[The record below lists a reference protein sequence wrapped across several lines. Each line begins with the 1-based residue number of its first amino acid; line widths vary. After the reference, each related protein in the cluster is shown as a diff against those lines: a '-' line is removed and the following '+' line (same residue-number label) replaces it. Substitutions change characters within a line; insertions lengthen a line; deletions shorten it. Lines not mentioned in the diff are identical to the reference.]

1 MKEDGGGG
9 GGGGGGGDGF
19 LPLAIVTVTD
29 WLVAW
34 LFPASRWAF
43 TVSLCCPSG
52 SDVVS
57 KRPAGSPPNWY
68 GAVGSVHLDDPSIRN
83 SILFGVPPDD
93 AVHVTWPDRVMLS
106 SSFEPLIED
115 ETVSPDSVLE
125 AELAPVSETASTETA
140 INSSAKRECGFTRVT
155 PSCSVRLPGRTCYR
169 SVSPLLK
176 HRSLNRGRAPARAR
190 EDDQGVDRRRAPAR
204 SGPTTA
210 EFIATEGVR
219 SWRPP
224 LELGESALPHVRWP
238 VGARTR

>member
-1 MKEDGGGG
+1 MFSVHFTVPSIRKSTELTVVPLGVAVHFTGPVSVAPLAMLEVTTKEDGGGG

-93 AVHVTWPDRVMLS
+93 AVHVT
-106 SSFEPLIED
+106 
-115 ETVSPDSVLE
+115 
-125 AELAPVSETASTETA
+125 
-140 INSSAKRECGFTRVT
+140 
-155 PSCSVRLPGRTCYR
+155 
-169 SVSPLLK
+169 
-176 HRSLNRGRAPARAR
+176 
-190 EDDQGVDRRRAPAR
+190 
-204 SGPTTA
+204 
-210 EFIATEGVR
+210 
-219 SWRPP
+219 
-224 LELGESALPHVRWP
+224 
-238 VGARTR
+238 